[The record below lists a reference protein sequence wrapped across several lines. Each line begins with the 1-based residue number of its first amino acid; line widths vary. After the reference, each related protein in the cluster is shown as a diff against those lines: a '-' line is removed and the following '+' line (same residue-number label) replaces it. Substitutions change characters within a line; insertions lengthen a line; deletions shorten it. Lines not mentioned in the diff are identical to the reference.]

1 MSNFNENVYLFT
13 FCALALL
20 MALEAVMP
28 RRELQQGMI
37 WRWTNNFSLSALTW
51 YFSSM
56 VSTAFVLALA
66 GFVETQKIGLLSY
79 YGAGTA
85 VSFIALLVVSQ
96 FLNYWVHIAFHK
108 FPVLWRIHSVHHTD
122 VDVDVST
129 SYRHH
134 PLEPIISLPLFA
146 PIVLVLGVPLEAA
159 MIFKLT
165 EVALTL
171 FSHSNI
177 RLPEKFDR
185 VLRRIILTPDFH
197 RLHHCSDHRYTDSN
211 YGSVVPW
218 FDYMFGTASNR
229 PFQEQQTM
237 ELGLE
242 YSREPVAS
250 RLDNLIAAPFTPP
263 GQ

>member
-1 MSNFNENVYLFT
+1 MSNFNESVYLFT
-13 FCALALL
+13 FFALALL
-20 MALEAVMP
+20 MALEAIVP

-56 VSTAFVLALA
+56 VSTAFVLAIA
-66 GFVETQKIGLLSY
+66 GFVEIQRIGLLLY
-79 YGAGTA
+79 LGAGTA
-85 VSFIALLVVSQ
+85 VSFVTLLVVSQ
-96 FLNYWVHIAFHK
+96 FLNYWVHVAFHK

-134 PLEPIISLPLFA
+134 PLEPIVSLPLYA
-146 PIVLVLGVPLEAA
+146 PVILLLGVPLEAA
-159 MIFKLT
+159 LAYKFAEIS
-165 EVALTL
+165 LTL

-177 RLPEKFDR
+177 RLPERLDR

-197 RLHHCSDHRYTDSN
+197 RVHHCSERRYTDSN

-218 FDYMFGTASNR
+218 FDYMFGTASSR
-229 PFQEQQTM
+229 PFREHQTM
-237 ELGLE
+237 QLGLE
-242 YSREPVAS
+242 YLRTPVDS
-250 RLDNLIAAPFTPP
+250 RLDKLIAAPFTPS